1 MAAVAQLFAD
11 RTRAAVVAAL
21 LDGRALTAGELAR
34 AAEVSAAT
42 VSAHLSRLLT
52 AGLVAVQTQGRH
64 RYYRLADERA
74 ARAFEALA
82 ALAPVRPVRSLRQ
95 SRVAA
100 ELAWARTCYDH
111 LAGAVA
117 VSLADTLIQRDV
129 LTEADG
135 RYQLG
140 SESHV
145 LESFGLDLA
154 ALSNSRRSFAH
165 PCLDWSERRHHI
177 AGALGAGLLSR
188 MATLGWVSRRPA
200 SRAVVIND
208 NGSQALTEAFG
219 WRPQPSPDSTARR
232 RAWRIGCSP

>member
-34 AAEVSAAT
+34 AAEVSAPT

-52 AGLVAVQTQGRH
+52 AGLVAVASQGRH

-117 VSLADTLIQRDV
+117 VSLADTLIQRKV
-129 LTEADG
+129 LTEGDG

-140 SESHV
+140 PESHV
-145 LESFGLDLA
+145 LESFGLDLGD
-154 ALSNSRRSFAH
+154 LSNSRRSFAH

-177 AGALGAGLLSR
+177 AGALGAGLLSHL
-188 MATLGWVSRRPA
+188 ATLGWVSRRPA
-200 SRAVVIND
+200 SRAVVVND
-208 NGSQALTEAFG
+208 KGTQGLAEAFG
-219 WRPQPSPDSTARR
+219 WRPPAQPGQQGA
-232 RAWRIGCSP
+232 A

>member
-1 MAAVAQLFAD
+1 MAVVAQLFAD

-34 AAEVSAAT
+34 AGEVSAPT
-42 VSAHLSRLLT
+42 VSAHLSRLLA
-52 AGLVAVQTQGRH
+52 AGLVAVQAQGRH
-64 RYYRLADERA
+64 RYYRLADERS

-82 ALAPVRPVRSLRQ
+82 ALAPVRPIRSLRQ

-117 VSLADTLIQRDV
+117 VSLTDTLIQRQV

-135 RYQLG
+135 RYQPG
-140 SESHV
+140 PESHV
-145 LESFGLDLA
+145 LESFGLDLGD
-154 ALSNSRRSFAH
+154 LSNSRRSFAH

-177 AGALGAGLLSR
+177 AGALGAGLLSH
-188 MATLGWVSRRPA
+188 MATLGWVRRRPA
-200 SRAVVIND
+200 SRAVVVND
-208 NGSQALTEAFG
+208 TGRQGLAEAFG
-219 WRPQPSPDSTARR
+219 WRPPAQPGQQGA
-232 RAWRIGCSP
+232 A

>member
-1 MAAVAQLFAD
+1 MAVVAQLFAD

-21 LDGRALTAGELAR
+21 IDGRSLTAGELGR
-34 AAEVSAAT
+34 AAEVSAPT

-52 AGLVAVQTQGRH
+52 AGLVAVETQGRH

-82 ALAPVRPVRSLRQ
+82 ALAPVRPVHSLRQ

-117 VSLADTLIQRDV
+117 VSLADTLLQRQV
-129 LTEADG
+129 LTEARS

-140 SESHV
+140 PQSHV
-145 LESFGLDLA
+145 LEGFGLDLGD
-154 ALSNSRRSFAH
+154 LSNSRRSFAH

-177 AGALGAGLLSR
+177 AGALGAGLLSH

-200 SRAVVIND
+200 TRAVVVND
-208 NGSQALTEAFG
+208 KGRQGLTEAFG
-219 WRPQPSPDSTARR
+219 WRPPAQPGQQDA
-232 RAWRIGCSP
+232 A

>member
-34 AAEVSAAT
+34 AAEVSAPT
-42 VSAHLSRLLT
+42 VSAHLSRLLA
-52 AGLVAVQTQGRH
+52 AGLVAVETQGRH

-82 ALAPVRPVRSLRQ
+82 ALAPVRPVHSLRQ

-117 VSLADTLIQRDV
+117 VSLADTLLQRQV
-129 LTEADG
+129 LTEARS

-140 SESHV
+140 PQSHV
-145 LESFGLDLA
+145 LEGFGLDLGD
-154 ALSNSRRSFAH
+154 LSNSRRSFAH

-177 AGALGAGLLSR
+177 AGALGAGLLSH

-200 SRAVVIND
+200 TRAVVVND
-208 NGSQALTEAFG
+208 KGRQGLTEAFG
-219 WRPQPSPDSTARR
+219 WRPPAQPGQQDA
-232 RAWRIGCSP
+232 A